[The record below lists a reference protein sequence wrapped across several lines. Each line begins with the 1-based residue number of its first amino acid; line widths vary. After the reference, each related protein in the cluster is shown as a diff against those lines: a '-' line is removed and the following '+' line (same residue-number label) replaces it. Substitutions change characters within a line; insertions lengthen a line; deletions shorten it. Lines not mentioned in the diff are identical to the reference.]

1 MKLTDVIRRP
11 LITEKTSILRED
23 GRTIVF
29 QVAPGANKIE
39 IRRAVEQLLGSKV
52 DSIRTSIAHGKIKR
66 QGRFAGR
73 RSGLEEGVREA
84 ARGRE
89 DAGIPGRARS
99 STMPIRK
106 YNPTSPGSGFRPCR
120 PSTRSRRTEP
130 HKPLVE
136 PLHRSGGRNNQGTLT
151 SWWRGGGH
159 KRMYRII
166 DFKRDKRDIPAKV
179 STIEYDPN
187 RSARIALLTYA
198 DGEKRYILQPVGL
211 KVGDTIVAGQNV
223 DILPGNCLPLKNI
236 PLGTLLHNVELR
248 PGKGGQIARSAGS
261 SVQLVA
267 KEGEY
272 ASVKMPSGE
281 IRKINIECFATI
293 GQVGNLDHENV
304 SIGKAGRSRWLGKRP
319 HVRGVA
325 MNPVDHPLGGG
336 EGKTSG
342 GRHPVSPWGLPTKG
356 YKTRTEARQVHRAAE
371 TVVQCVADG
380 DRSTWDVHSRK
391 GRSSTRR
398 SSRRSR

>member
-1 MKLTDVIRRP
+1 M
-11 LITEKTSILRED
+11 
-23 GRTIVF
+23 G
-29 QVAPGANKIE
+29 
-39 IRRAVEQLLGSKV
+39 
-52 DSIRTSIAHGKIKR
+52 
-66 QGRFAGR
+66 
-73 RSGLEEGVREA
+73 
-84 ARGRE
+84 
-89 DAGIPGRARS
+89 
-99 STMPIRK
+99 IRK
-106 YNPTSPGSGFRPCR
+106 FNPTSPG
-120 PSTRSRRTEP
+120 TRFQTVQTFDEITTQEP
-130 HKPLVE
+130 HKPLME
-136 PLHRSGGRNNQGTLT
+136 PMKSTGGRNNQGHLT

-179 STIEYDPN
+179 ATVEYDPN

-198 DGEKRYILQPVGL
+198 DGEKRYILHCVGM

-223 DILPGNCLPLKNI
+223 DILPGNSLPLKNI

-281 IRKINIECFATI
+281 IRKINMECFATI

-304 SIGKAGRSRWLGKRP
+304 SIGKAGRSRWLGQRP

-356 YKTRTEARQVHRAAE
+356 YKTRNSKTTDKFIVQRRQ
-371 TVVQCVADG
+371 
-380 DRSTWDVHSRK
+380 K
-391 GRSSTRR
+391 
-398 SSRRSR
+398 

>member
-1 MKLTDVIRRP
+1 
-11 LITEKTSILRED
+11 
-23 GRTIVF
+23 
-29 QVAPGANKIE
+29 
-39 IRRAVEQLLGSKV
+39 
-52 DSIRTSIAHGKIKR
+52 
-66 QGRFAGR
+66 
-73 RSGLEEGVREA
+73 
-84 ARGRE
+84 
-89 DAGIPGRARS
+89 
-99 STMPIRK
+99 MPIRSFR
-106 YNPTSPGSGFRPCR
+106 PTSPGSRFH
-120 PSTRSRRTEP
+120 TVQTFDEITTQEP
-130 HKPLVE
+130 YKPLVE
-136 PLHRSGGRNNQGTLT
+136 PLRSTGGRNNAGHLT

-179 STIEYDPN
+179 STVEYDPN

-198 DGEKRYILQPVGL
+198 DGEKRYVLHCVGL

-223 DILPGNCLPLKNI
+223 DILPGNSLPLKNI

-267 KEGEY
+267 KEGDY

-281 IRKINIECFATI
+281 IRKINMECFATI

-304 SIGKAGRSRWLGKRP
+304 SIGKAGRSRWMGNRP
-319 HVRGVA
+319 HNRGVV
-325 MNPVDHPLGGG
+325 MNPVDHPHGGG

-356 YKTRTEARQVHRAAE
+356 YKTRNNKT
-371 TVVQCVADG
+371 TDKFIVQ
-380 DRSTWDVHSRK
+380 RRPK
-391 GRSSTRR
+391 GVR
-398 SSRRSR
+398 

>member
-1 MKLTDVIRRP
+1 
-11 LITEKTSILRED
+11 
-23 GRTIVF
+23 
-29 QVAPGANKIE
+29 
-39 IRRAVEQLLGSKV
+39 
-52 DSIRTSIAHGKIKR
+52 
-66 QGRFAGR
+66 
-73 RSGLEEGVREA
+73 
-84 ARGRE
+84 
-89 DAGIPGRARS
+89 
-99 STMPIRK
+99 MPIRK
-106 YNPTSPGSGFRPCR
+106 YKPTSPGQRFQTVQTFDEITTS
-120 PSTRSRRTEP
+120 EP
-130 HKPLVE
+130 HKPLVQ
-136 PLHRSGGRNNQGTLT
+136 PLHQTGGRNNRGELT

-179 STIEYDPN
+179 STVEYDPN

-198 DGEKRYILQPVGL
+198 DGEKRYILHCVGL

-223 DILPGNCLPLKNI
+223 DILPGNSLPLKNI

-281 IRKINIECFATI
+281 IRKINMECFATI

-304 SIGKAGRSRWLGKRP
+304 SIGKAGRSRWLGQRP

-325 MNPVDHPLGGG
+325 MNPVDHPHGGG
-336 EGKTSG
+336 EGRSKG
-342 GRHPVSPWGLPTKG
+342 NHPQSPWGQPTKG
-356 YKTRTEARQVHRAAE
+356 YKTRHNKRTDRWI
-371 TVVQCVADG
+371 VQ
-380 DRSTWDVHSRK
+380 RRK
-391 GRSSTRR
+391 KKKG
-398 SSRRSR
+398 

>member
-1 MKLTDVIRRP
+1 MFDE
-11 LITEKTSILRED
+11 ITT
-23 GRTIVF
+23 
-29 QVAPGANKIE
+29 
-39 IRRAVEQLLGSKV
+39 
-52 DSIRTSIAHGKIKR
+52 
-66 QGRFAGR
+66 
-73 RSGLEEGVREA
+73 
-84 ARGRE
+84 
-89 DAGIPGRARS
+89 
-99 STMPIRK
+99 
-106 YNPTSPGSGFRPCR
+106 
-120 PSTRSRRTEP
+120 TEP

-136 PLHRSGGRNNQGTLT
+136 PLHRSGGRNNNGELT

-166 DFKRDKRDIPAKV
+166 DFKRDKRDIVAKV

-198 DGEKRYILQPVGL
+198 DGEKRYVLQPVGL
-211 KVGDTIVAGQNV
+211 KVGDTIVAGNNV
-223 DILPGNCLPLKNI
+223 DILPGNALPLKNI
-236 PLGTLLHNVELR
+236 PLGTLIHNVELR

-272 ASVKMPSGE
+272 ASVKMPSSE
-281 IRKINIECFATI
+281 IRKIFIECYATI

-342 GRHPVSPWGLPTKG
+342 GRHPVTPWGKGTKG
-356 YKTRTEARQVHRAAE
+356 TKTRHKKSTDRYILQHRR
-371 TVVQCVADG
+371 G
-380 DRSTWDVHSRK
+380 K
-391 GRSSTRR
+391 K
-398 SSRRSR
+398 